1 MKFETILQRVISHE
15 GGFTN
20 DKDDPGNWTGGNVGK
35 GELKGSKYGISA
47 ASYPHL
53 DIRNLSWEKAKE
65 IYWQWYRDCK
75 LYNYSP
81 VMQYQLFDSAFN
93 HGITRTNKLLQ
104 ATLGVE
110 EDGIIGQNTL
120 AALAKVS
127 DEDIVLL
134 FLATR
139 LQFFTDIKH
148 FTKYGRGWSRRIAQ
162 NLRYAA
168 EDN

>member
-1 MKFETILQRVISHE
+1 MQFEIILKRVVSHE
-15 GGFTN
+15 GGYTD
-20 DKDDPGNWTGGNVGK
+20 DKDDPGNWTGGKVGV

-53 DIRNLSWEKAKE
+53 DIRKLSWEKAKE

-75 LYNYSP
+75 LYNYRA

-104 ATLGVE
+104 ATVGATQ
-110 EDGIIGQNTL
+110 DGIVGKNTL
-120 AALAKVS
+120 AAVAEVS

-139 LQFFTDIKH
+139 LQFFTDISH

>member
-1 MKFETILQRVISHE
+1 MQFETILKRVVSHE
-15 GGFTN
+15 GGFTD
-20 DKDDPGNWTGGNVGK
+20 DKDDPGNWTGGKVGV
-35 GELKGSKYGISA
+35 GTLKGSKYGISA
-47 ASYPHL
+47 ASYPEL
-53 DIRNLSWEKAKE
+53 DIRNLSWNHAKE

-75 LYNYSP
+75 LYNYRA

-104 ATLGVE
+104 ATVGATQ
-110 EDGIIGQNTL
+110 DGIVGKNTL
-120 AALAKVS
+120 AAVAAVS

-139 LQFFTDIKH
+139 LQFFTDINH
-148 FTKYGRGWSRRIAQ
+148 FTKYGRGWSRRVAQ

>member
-1 MKFETILQRVISHE
+1 MQFEIILKRVVSHE
-15 GGFTN
+15 GGFTD
-20 DKDDPGNWTGGNVGK
+20 DKEDPGNWTGGKVGK

-53 DIRNLSWEKAKE
+53 DIRNLSWTHAKE

-75 LYNYSP
+75 LYNYRA

-104 ATLGVE
+104 AAVGATQ
-110 EDGIIGQNTL
+110 DGIVGKNTL
-120 AALAKVS
+120 AAVAAVS
-127 DEDIVLL
+127 DEDIVLV

-139 LQFFTDIKH
+139 LHFFTDLKH